1 MKRTEVVD
9 LELSFSSILTS
20 VLVSNLLI
28 MVLWLILSTNHGIRF
43 VNINFIIVFVIL
55 IMIRLLLPFEYGFT
69 NSIACKEILPSI
81 YRLISHYFAIGSG
94 GFYTYQMLLLI
105 WMMFFFVRLY
115 QVVIQYYKICK
126 DIKCLPDCHD
136 IKSILNEVVI
146 NKKRYVNFKV
156 VKIYGLM
163 TPAISGLWHPT
174 ILIPDNNYTQEELIY
189 ILRHETEHY
198 YQHDLWIKAILEFL
212 CALYWWNPFCRI
224 FKKQTSKA
232 LEMRTDSKVIGTMD
246 KRQRLRYLDC
256 LLKVAKSHTKPMN
269 NMALGFDG
277 KKSNLKQRF
286 CFILDYQ
293 VPKRKTL
300 IIVNSIFAGI
310 IIFLSTT
317 IILEPYSIKPEDA
330 ASTFT
335 IDEDNSFFVRN
346 DEGYDWYVDNTYFV
360 TIKKIN
366 DDFLNLPV
374 YESLE
379 NEEKK

>member
-1 MKRTEVVD
+1 MID

-20 VLVSNLLI
+20 VVVGNLLI
-28 MVLWLILSTNHGIRF
+28 MALWLILSTNQGVRY
-43 VNINFIIVFVIL
+43 VNINFIMVFVIL
-55 IMIRLLLPFEYGFT
+55 IMIRLFLPFEYGFT
-69 NSIACKEILPSI
+69 NSIASKTVLPPIS
-81 YRLISHYFAIGSG
+81 RLVFHYFAIGSG
-94 GFYTYQMLLLI
+94 GFYAYQMLLLI
-105 WMMFFFVRLY
+105 WVTGFFVRLY
-115 QVVIQYYKICK
+115 QVVIQYYKVCK
-126 DIKCLPDCHD
+126 DIKYLPECHG
-136 IKSILNEVVI
+136 IKSLLNEVLI
-146 NKKRYVNFKV
+146 KKKRYVDFKV
-156 VKIYGLM
+156 VKISGLM
-163 TPAISGLWHPT
+163 TPVILGLWHPT
-174 ILIPDNNYTQEELIY
+174 IMIPENDYSQEELIY

-224 FKKQTSKA
+224 LKKQTSKA

-246 KRQRLRYLDC
+246 ERQRLRYLDC

-269 NMALGFDG
+269 NVALGFDG

-293 VPKRKTL
+293 VTKRKTL

-330 ASTFT
+330 AGTL
-335 IDEDNSFFVRN
+335 IINEDNSFFVRN

-360 TIKKIN
+360 TINEIN

>member
-1 MKRTEVVD
+1 MEVID

-20 VLVSNLLI
+20 VVVGNLLI
-28 MVLWLILSTNHGIRF
+28 MALWLILSTNQGVRY
-43 VNINFIIVFVIL
+43 VNINFIMVFVIL
-55 IMIRLLLPFEYGFT
+55 IMIRLFLPFEYGFT
-69 NSIACKEILPSI
+69 NSIASKTVLPPIS
-81 YRLISHYFAIGSG
+81 RLVFHYFAIGSG
-94 GFYTYQMLLLI
+94 GFYAYQMLLLI
-105 WMMFFFVRLY
+105 WVTGFFVRLY
-115 QVVIQYYKICK
+115 QVVIQYYKVCK
-126 DIKCLPDCHD
+126 DIKYLPECHG
-136 IKSILNEVVI
+136 IKSLLNEVLI
-146 NKKRYVNFKV
+146 KKKRYVDFKV
-156 VKIYGLM
+156 VKISGLM
-163 TPAISGLWHPT
+163 TPVILGLWHPT
-174 ILIPDNNYTQEELIY
+174 IMIPENDYSQEELIY

-232 LEMRTDSKVIGTMD
+232 LEMRTDSKVIGMMD
-246 KRQRLRYLDC
+246 ERQRLRYLDC

-330 ASTFT
+330 AGTFT

>member
-1 MKRTEVVD
+1 MEVID

-20 VLVSNLLI
+20 VVVGNLLI
-28 MVLWLILSTNHGIRF
+28 MALWLILSTNQGVRY
-43 VNINFIIVFVIL
+43 VNINFIMVFVIL
-55 IMIRLLLPFEYGFT
+55 IMIRLFLPFEYGFT
-69 NSIACKEILPSI
+69 NSIASKTVLPPIS
-81 YRLISHYFAIGSG
+81 RLVFHYFAIGSG
-94 GFYTYQMLLLI
+94 GFYAYQMLLLI
-105 WMMFFFVRLY
+105 WVTGFFVRLY
-115 QVVIQYYKICK
+115 QVVIQYYKVCK
-126 DIKCLPDCHD
+126 DIKYLPECHG
-136 IKSILNEVVI
+136 IKSLLNEVLI
-146 NKKRYVNFKV
+146 KKKRYVDFKV
-156 VKIYGLM
+156 VKISGLM
-163 TPAISGLWHPT
+163 TPVILGLWHPT
-174 ILIPDNNYTQEELIY
+174 IMIPENDYSQEELIY

-224 FKKQTSKA
+224 LKKQTSKA

-246 KRQRLRYLDC
+246 ERQRLRYLDC

-269 NMALGFDG
+269 NVALGFDG

-293 VPKRKTL
+293 VTKRKTL

-330 ASTFT
+330 AGTL
-335 IDEDNSFFVRN
+335 IINEDNSFFVRN

-360 TIKKIN
+360 TINEIN

>member
-1 MKRTEVVD
+1 MEVID

-20 VLVSNLLI
+20 VVVGNLLI
-28 MVLWLILSTNHGIRF
+28 MALWLILSTNQGVRY
-43 VNINFIIVFVIL
+43 VNINFIMVFVIL
-55 IMIRLLLPFEYGFT
+55 IMIRLFLPFEYSFT
-69 NSIACKEILPSI
+69 NSIASKAVLPP
-81 YRLISHYFAIGSG
+81 ISKLVFHYFAIGSG
-94 GFYTYQMLLLI
+94 GFYAYQMLLLI
-105 WMMFFFVRLY
+105 WVTGFFVRLY
-115 QVVIQYYKICK
+115 QVVIQYYKVCK
-126 DIKCLPDCHD
+126 DIKYLPECHG
-136 IKSILNEVVI
+136 IKSLLNEVLI
-146 NKKRYVNFKV
+146 KKKRYVDFKV
-156 VKIYGLM
+156 VKISGLM
-163 TPAISGLWHPT
+163 TPVILGLWHPT
-174 ILIPDNNYTQEELIY
+174 IMIPENDYSQEELIY

-224 FKKQTSKA
+224 LKKQTSKA

-246 KRQRLRYLDC
+246 ERQRLRYLDC

-269 NMALGFDG
+269 NVALGFDG

-293 VPKRKTL
+293 VTKRKTL

-330 ASTFT
+330 AGTL
-335 IDEDNSFFVRN
+335 IINEDNSFFVRN

-360 TIKKIN
+360 TINEIN

>member
-1 MKRTEVVD
+1 MID

-20 VLVSNLLI
+20 VVVGNLLI
-28 MVLWLILSTNHGIRF
+28 MALWLILSTNQGVRY
-43 VNINFIIVFVIL
+43 VNINFIMVFVIL
-55 IMIRLLLPFEYGFT
+55 IMIRLFLPFEYGFT
-69 NSIACKEILPSI
+69 NSIASKTVLPPIS
-81 YRLISHYFAIGSG
+81 RLVFHYFAIGSG
-94 GFYTYQMLLLI
+94 GFYAYQMLLLI
-105 WMMFFFVRLY
+105 WVTGFFVRLY
-115 QVVIQYYKICK
+115 QVVIQYYKVCK
-126 DIKCLPDCHD
+126 DIKYLPECHG
-136 IKSILNEVVI
+136 IKSLLNEVLI
-146 NKKRYVNFKV
+146 KKKRYVDFKV
-156 VKIYGLM
+156 VKISGLM
-163 TPAISGLWHPT
+163 TPVILGLWHPT
-174 ILIPDNNYTQEELIY
+174 IMIPENDYSQEELIY

-224 FKKQTSKA
+224 LKKQTSKA

-246 KRQRLRYLDC
+246 ERQRLRYLDC

-269 NMALGFDG
+269 NEALGFDG

-293 VPKRKTL
+293 VTKRKTL

-330 ASTFT
+330 AGTL
-335 IDEDNSFFVRN
+335 IINEDNSFFVRN

-360 TIKKIN
+360 TINEIN

>member
-1 MKRTEVVD
+1 MEVID

-20 VLVSNLLI
+20 VVVGNLLI
-28 MVLWLILSTNHGIRF
+28 MALWLILSTNQGVRY
-43 VNINFIIVFVIL
+43 VNINFIMVFVIL
-55 IMIRLLLPFEYGFT
+55 IMIRLFLPFEYGFT
-69 NSIACKEILPSI
+69 NSIASKTVLPPIS
-81 YRLISHYFAIGSG
+81 RLVFHYFAIGSG
-94 GFYTYQMLLLI
+94 GFYAYQMLLLI
-105 WMMFFFVRLY
+105 WVTGFFVRLY
-115 QVVIQYYKICK
+115 QVVIQYYKVCK
-126 DIKCLPDCHD
+126 DIKYLPECHG
-136 IKSILNEVVI
+136 IKSLLNEVLI
-146 NKKRYVNFKV
+146 KKKRYVDFKV
-156 VKIYGLM
+156 VKISGLM
-163 TPAISGLWHPT
+163 TPVILGLWHPT
-174 ILIPDNNYTQEELIY
+174 IMIPENDYSQEELIY

-212 CALYWWNPFCRI
+212 CAVYWWNPFCRI

-246 KRQRLRYLDC
+246 ERQRLRYLDC

-269 NMALGFDG
+269 NVALGFDG

-293 VPKRKTL
+293 VTKRKTL

-330 ASTFT
+330 AGTL
-335 IDEDNSFFVRN
+335 IINEDNSFFVRN

-360 TIKKIN
+360 TINEIN